1 MTQNNRQNRVS
12 RRSFMTRVAGMSGG
26 MAAAS
31 FAGAFGLH
39 TALAA
44 GADHMDDV
52 ATIANLAATAE
63 TLAATS
69 YYYTILNNPLG
80 FNDAALTYLKLA
92 MSSELY
98 HLKLLQSLG
107 GKSLAQQFYTP
118 ENFLSDLAV
127 NTATFTT
134 AETTF
139 TAAYLAAT
147 HRFAELGNARL
158 AATTAQFAATEA
170 EHLAIQ
176 RLIGGLVP
184 NPNALP
190 APIFYNVS
198 DAVPVLGPFLSGGK
212 GFVGPVPF
220 PGEAAITA
228 LAGDMKAFATPPF
241 LNVF

>member
-1 MTQNNRQNRVS
+1 MANTFQSAIS
-12 RRSFMTRVAGMSGG
+12 RRGFVKGAGAAVAT
-26 MAAAS
+26 AS
-31 FAGAFGLH
+31 FATMFGMH
-39 TALAA
+39 TVSAQSNS
-44 GADHMDDV
+44 ADRQDSV

-80 FNDAALTYLKLA
+80 LSSLAISYLKLA

-98 HLKLLQSLG
+98 HLKILQSLG
-107 GKSLAQQFYTP
+107 GKSLADKFFTP
-118 ENFLSDLAV
+118 AKFLSDLKV

-134 AETTF
+134 AETAF

-147 HRFAELGNARL
+147 RRFAELGNPRL
-158 AATTAQFAATEA
+158 AATTAQHAATEA
-170 EHLAIQ
+170 EHLALQ
-176 RLIGGLVP
+176 RLIGGQIP

-198 DAVPVLGPFLSGGK
+198 DALPVLAPFLQGGA
-212 GFVGPVPF
+212 GFAGPVPF
-220 PGEAAITA
+220 PGEDAIKR
-228 LAGDMKAFATPPF
+228 LAGVEAFPTPVF

>member
-1 MTQNNRQNRVS
+1 MTQNTS
-12 RRSFMTRVAGMSGG
+12 RRRFIKGVAVAGGS
-26 MAAAS
+26 AAALS
-31 FAGAFGLH
+31 FSSMFGVKDAF
-39 TALAA
+39 AA
-44 GADHMDDV
+44 HDRMDDV

-80 FNDAALTYLKLA
+80 LSDTYLTYLKLA

-98 HLKLLQSLG
+98 HLKVLQSLG
-107 GKSLAQQFYTP
+107 GASLADRFYTP
-118 ENFLSDLAV
+118 ENFLSSLAV

-134 AETTF
+134 AETAF
-139 TAAYLAAT
+139 TGAYLAAT
-147 HRFAELGNARL
+147 RRFAELGMPRL
-158 AATTAQFAATEA
+158 AATTAQHAATEA

-176 RLIGGLVP
+176 RIIGGQIA

-190 APIFYNVS
+190 APIYYNVS
-198 DAVPVLGPFLSGGK
+198 DALPTLAPFIQGGS

-220 PGEAAITA
+220 PGEDAIRT
-228 LAGDMKAFATPPF
+228 LAGDLEAFPTPVF